1 MPLSRASKSGRAAGE
16 CGVKR
21 REPKQIGSHDV
32 GGSWTVVVGAAET
45 ENPTQI
51 CPTVGA
57 NCRGLV
63 TTILVGEGTG
73 FRDGTEAAL
82 VVPSANKE
90 KDLPRFRPP
99 ERKTLLL
106 LV

>member
-1 MPLSRASKSGRAAGE
+1 MTSPSMPCGNDSSG
-16 CGVKR
+16 
-21 REPKQIGSHDV
+21 IMTFTT
-32 GGSWTVVVGAAET
+32 TV
-45 ENPTQI
+45 PSM
-51 CPTVGA
+51 
-57 NCRGLV
+57 CRGLV
-63 TTILVGEGTG
+63 TAISIGEGTG

>member
-1 MPLSRASKSGRAAGE
+1 MPSLERRLAVHALGR
-16 CGVKR
+16 
-21 REPKQIGSHDV
+21 
-32 GGSWTVVVGAAET
+32 
-45 ENPTQI
+45 
-51 CPTVGA
+51 
-57 NCRGLV
+57 CRGLV
-63 TTILVGEGTG
+63 TAILVGEGTG

>member
-1 MPLSRASKSGRAAGE
+1 M
-16 CGVKR
+16 
-21 REPKQIGSHDV
+21 
-32 GGSWTVVVGAAET
+32 
-45 ENPTQI
+45 NPAQI

-63 TTILVGEGTG
+63 TAISIGEDTG
-73 FRDGTEAAL
+73 FVDGAEDVL
-82 VVPSANKE
+82 VESSANKE
-90 KDLPRFRPP
+90 KDLYRFRPP

>member
-1 MPLSRASKSGRAAGE
+1 M
-16 CGVKR
+16 
-21 REPKQIGSHDV
+21 
-32 GGSWTVVVGAAET
+32 
-45 ENPTQI
+45 NPTQI

-63 TTILVGEGTG
+63 MAISIGEDTG
-73 FRDGTEAAL
+73 FVDGADGVL
-82 VVPSANKE
+82 VESSANME

-99 ERKTLLL
+99 EHKTLLL